1 MSDPSSERVG
11 EISGF
16 QTKPLTMRLQ
26 LDRVREV
33 CAEDP
38 SFFAGPDW
46 WSGTHSLGVTVRGKR
61 RRIVIDEATV
71 NPFAQLLYLAMIN
84 PKAGS
89 MREVVHGPD
98 ARVYQEDWKANHPDF
113 LARMLESID
122 EFERRFLTLR
132 PASDCENP
140 PNQE

>member
-11 EISGF
+11 EISDPN
-16 QTKPLTMRLQ
+16 QTPDHAPSAGSRSGSLRGGPELFCRPRLV
-26 LDRVREV
+26 VRN
-33 CAEDP
+33 
-38 SFFAGPDW
+38 
-46 WSGTHSLGVTVRGKR
+46 HSLGVTVRGKR

-98 ARVYQEDWKANHPDF
+98 ARVYQEDWKANHPTSS
-113 LARMLESID
+113 LGCWS
-122 EFERRFLTLR
+122 
-132 PASDCENP
+132 P
-140 PNQE
+140 